1 MEGLS
6 LPGHV
11 SDVRAIWA
19 QAHVAALP
27 SRREGLPKSLLEAA
41 ACGRALIATDVPGC
55 REIARPGVDGL
66 LVPADDATALAD
78 AIEHLMRDRDLRL
91 LYARN
96 ARQIVV
102 DEFSSAHIA
111 KAIVALYAR
120 LLAPAPNESRQ

>member
-1 MEGLS
+1 MPELGDAGKS
-6 LPGHV
+6 MQAVAPQFGAWIRNEV
-11 SDVRAIWA
+11 AKAPRAGTDAILVTH
-19 QAHVAALP
+19 QP
-27 SRREGLPKSLLEAA
+27 NIAA
-41 ACGRALIATDVPGC
+41 AF
-55 REIARPGVDGL
+55 
-66 LVPADDATALAD
+66 PADATGLAD